1 MQLDKYYQGNN
12 MLEPSWIYPD
22 QALTALLKGPRTVKQ
37 SLWRK
42 RCRPLD
48 EQGEGFDPSFSITEI
63 KKGLSLEL
71 TKIQSNTL

>member
-1 MQLDKYYQGNN
+1 MQLGKYYQGNN

-71 TKIQSNTL
+71 AKIQSNTP